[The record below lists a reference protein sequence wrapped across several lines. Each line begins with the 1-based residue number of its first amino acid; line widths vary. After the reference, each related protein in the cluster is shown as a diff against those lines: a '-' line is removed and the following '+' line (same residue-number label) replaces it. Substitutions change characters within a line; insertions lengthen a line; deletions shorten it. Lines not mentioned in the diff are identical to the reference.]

1 MATIP
6 VFLPGEFHG
15 QRSLVGYSPWGC
27 KELDMTE
34 QLTWREPKAQA
45 LSQASGSAVLY
56 QGVLGP
62 PHERRLCPTQAAL
75 VQSGTCTVSSV
86 VRAWPG
92 VNECVCVCVY
102 TCGISRPSN
111 AQKVL
116 LKVRPVR
123 SEGLAHPLRPWHQD
137 SAFPPRSV
145 DRPLSQAEQ
154 GGAARVVGRGVG

>member
-92 VNECVCVCVY
+92 VNECVCVCVC
-102 TCGISRPSN
+102 TRV
-111 AQKVL
+111 AFLDQAML
-116 LKVRPVR
+116 RR
-123 SEGLAHPLRPWHQD
+123 SC
-137 SAFPPRSV
+137 
-145 DRPLSQAEQ
+145 
-154 GGAARVVGRGVG
+154 

>member
-1 MATIP
+1 MQKLQETQ
-6 VFLPGEFHG
+6 VRSLGEEDPLKEEMTTHSSILAWKKSHG

-92 VNECVCVCVY
+92 VNECVCVCVC
-102 TCGISRPSN
+102 TRV
-111 AQKVL
+111 AFLDQAML
-116 LKVRPVR
+116 RR
-123 SEGLAHPLRPWHQD
+123 SC
-137 SAFPPRSV
+137 
-145 DRPLSQAEQ
+145 
-154 GGAARVVGRGVG
+154 